1 MSGDTPRP
9 VPGPGAALVIEP
21 VVAWPRE
28 ATAGQ
33 SYLVT
38 VDLDGPSAAGEW
50 PYEEEEFEF
59 HIALDGAPRFVCEAL
74 NEPSVVLH
82 RFGGTYGPARFV
94 VKADPAPGSG
104 LLRLTISNHRGV
116 PVRTVELKSEIVEER
131 ARDGQGL
138 VLVPSATG
146 PHPPSSTDTGPLRT
160 LPTPRSPGAASP
172 DHVTL
177 SYAGT
182 HRAWATWAAYQL
194 ERHGCRTALLR
205 WDPPPGVPLERL
217 LADLLAEPGRILLL
231 LDEGYLRL
239 GQRTEEEWTAALTD
253 VVAPHPD
260 RFAAVDLSERALPD
274 AAAVLGPPALRDLDP
289 AEALRRLLAALGL
302 EHTAP
307 DADEDVPVAPRFPD
321 APPEVWNV
329 TRRNFRFTG
338 RDPVLEDL
346 HALFESGGPAGA
358 RVALRGISGVG
369 KSQILIEYAHRF
381 ANEYDVVWWV
391 SASFRA
397 TARQQ
402 FADLADRLRLTE
414 AARSL
419 GERVRAVREAL
430 RTGRWR
436 WLLIVDSADDMD
448 QVNDLLPESGGH
460 VAITTLTRDWAASGG
475 VAEIQVAP
483 FTRAES
489 VSYARRHVE
498 RLTEEE
504 ADQLADAVEDFP
516 LLLAQ
521 TTAWLQ
527 TNRIPAADYIAR
539 LRGADADDIGIQI
552 SSDYPIGFQ
561 ASWAIT
567 LSTLEQDNPKTTE
580 LLRLFA
586 LFSPGSIPI
595 RLIQQAHPGDLPP
608 HLAELAADPVRWRN
622 ALTRLSESTAV
633 RMDYLHDLDND
644 TYRDSVEMHR
654 LYHRF
659 LRRTLSPADRDELSA
674 VACRVLVSADPQRPS
689 DVRAWP
695 TYAGL
700 LPHLYPS
707 GALESAED
715 SVREL
720 VLNCI
725 EYLRLRDEESTG
737 LTLCEQVLARWR
749 VRLPPTHPSML
760 VLVHQHANMLRRC
773 GRYREAEAVGRAVVE
788 QLEYE
793 RAADDADL
801 LRAQVGL
808 GGTLMALGLFEEAH
822 QLCDRVWRAYDALE
836 GPEAPHTQ
844 GSLHNLGVALGL
856 LGRYLEAAA
865 VHRELLAVRRRLLPP
880 NHRQTLLT
888 GLTYARSLR
897 LLGRHQEAAEL
908 QEVNTR
914 LHRETM
920 GEYHTQTLYA
930 VHNQALCRR
939 RSGDYETAG
948 ELLRG
953 LVERCAQL
961 QGARHPMTLMVQAD
975 HASFLRSHGDPVE
988 CADLTLQVAE
998 DYRHLLGEDHPNTVG
1013 VQGNLGLVYWRL
1025 GDHAEAQRL
1034 LDQALRG
1041 MTAALGADHPWT
1053 LGCALNTAAVRHL
1066 SGRREEAAALRED
1079 TLRRT
1084 RGAVDDGHPLLL
1096 ACTEALGGGADEP
1109 PGWDFEPQPI

>member
-1 MSGDTPRP
+1 MTGD
-9 VPGPGAALVIEP
+9 ASSLLVEP
-21 VVAWPRE
+21 LVGWPRT
-28 ATAGQ
+28 AQAGQ

-38 VDLDGPSAAGEW
+38 VDLNGPTGDEDW
-50 PYEEEEFEF
+50 PYEEEEFDF
-59 HIALDGAPRFVCEAL
+59 GVALDGAPHFVCEAL
-74 NEPSVVLH
+74 SEPSVVLH

-94 VKADPAPGSG
+94 VTADGTPGPG
-104 LLRLTISNHRGV
+104 TIWLTITNRWGV
-116 PVRTVELKSEIVEER
+116 PVRTVELPSEIVAETVPTGP
-131 ARDGQGL
+131 GQI
-138 VLVPSATG
+138 VVPSANG
-146 PHPPSSTDTGPLRT
+146 RPAALPGSPRPGT
-160 LPTPRSPGAASP
+160 LPAPRPSDSWSP
-172 DHVTL
+172 DHVTI

-182 HRAWATWAAYQL
+182 HRAWATWAAHQL
-194 ERHGCRTALLR
+194 ERHGCRTDLLR
-205 WDPPPGVPLERL
+205 WDPPPGVPLNSL
-217 LADLLAEPGRILLL
+217 LSELLGAPGRVLLL

-239 GQRTEEEWTAALTD
+239 GHRTEAEWAGALAD
-253 VVAPHPD
+253 VVAPRPD
-260 RFAAVDLSERALPD
+260 RFAAVDLSTRALPA

-302 EHTAP
+302 EHTEP
-307 DADEDVPVAPRFPD
+307 DTEEDVPVAPRFPD
-321 APPEVWNV
+321 APPAVWNV
-329 TRRNFRFTG
+329 PRRNFRFTG
-338 RDPVLEDL
+338 RDPVLEEL
-346 HALFESGGPAGA
+346 RALFESGGPAGA

-369 KSQILIEYAHRF
+369 KSQIVIEYAHRF
-381 ANEYDVVWWV
+381 ANEYDVVWWI

-402 FADLADRLRLTE
+402 FADLADRLQLTD
-414 AARSL
+414 ARAL

-430 RTGRWR
+430 RTGRRR
-436 WLLIVDSADDMD
+436 WLLIVDSADDME
-448 QVNDLLPESGGH
+448 QVDDLLPESGGH
-460 VAITTLTRDWAASGG
+460 VAITTLTRGWAASGG
-475 VAEIQVAP
+475 VAEIQVDR

-489 VSYARRHVE
+489 ISYARRHVE

-504 ADQLADAVEDFP
+504 ADQLAEAVEDFP
-516 LLLAQ
+516 LLLGQ
-521 TTAWLQ
+521 TAAWLEA
-527 TNRIPAADYIAR
+527 NSPVPAADYIAR
-539 LRGADADDIGIQI
+539 LRGADADVIGIQV
-552 SSDYPIGFQ
+552 SSDYPIGFRT
-561 ASWAIT
+561 SWAIT
-567 LSTLEQDNPKTTE
+567 LDSLEQDNPKTTE

-586 LFSPGSIPI
+586 MFSPGSIPV
-595 RLIQQAHPGDLPP
+595 RQLQHARPGDLPP
-608 HLAELAADPVRWRN
+608 HLAELAADPVRWQN
-622 ALTRLSESTAV
+622 ALARLAESTAV
-633 RMDYLHDLDND
+633 RRDFVQTSDGE
-644 TYRDSVEMHR
+644 TYVDSVEMHR

-793 RAADDADL
+793 RAPDDAEL

-865 VHRELLAVRRRLLPP
+865 VHRELLALRERLLPR
-880 NHRQTLLT
+880 NHRLTLLT

-897 LLGRHQEAAEL
+897 LLGRHQEAAAL
-908 QEVNTR
+908 QDANTR

-920 GEYHTQTLYA
+920 GEYHTQTLLA
-930 VHNQALCRR
+930 LHNQALCLR
-939 RSGDYETAG
+939 RSGDYESAG
-948 ELLRG
+948 DLLRG
-953 LVERCAQL
+953 LVEQCRQL
-961 QGARHPMTLMVQAD
+961 QGARHPMTLMIQSD
-975 HASFLRSHGDPVE
+975 RASFLRSHGDPVE
-988 CADLTLQVAE
+988 SADLTLQVCE
-998 DYRHLLGEDHPNTVG
+998 DYRHLLGDDHPNTLG
-1013 VQGNLGLVYWRL
+1013 VLGNLGLVYWRL
-1025 GDHAEAQRL
+1025 GNHDDARSLIE
-1034 LDQALRG
+1034 QALRG
-1041 MTAALGADHPWT
+1041 MRTAVGDDHPWS
-1053 LGCALNTAAVRHL
+1053 LGCALNVAAVRHL
-1066 SGRREEAAALRED
+1066 SGRQEEAAALRED
-1079 TLRRT
+1079 TLRRA
-1084 RGAVDDGHPLLL
+1084 RQVVDEGHPLLL
-1096 ACTEALGGGADEP
+1096 ACTRALTTAADDP
-1109 PGWDFEPQPI
+1109 PDSDFEPQPI